1 MSDPT
6 ASTPAAAPA
15 AASPASD
22 MDNFVALSAILTG
35 VAADVLAPSFDT
47 FNLKDQYYAAAQAD
61 NADAL
66 AALLAHYAALAAQ
79 TPAPA
84 ATVVI
89 AAVMEPKDSATARM
103 ARAIILAWYSGA
115 WYATADLYATPAPT
129 PRILSAV
136 AYEQGLMWKVA
147 QAHAMGSADYP
158 FGYWN
163 GKPPAL
169 DQFIGT
175 PSA

>member
-6 ASTPAAAPA
+6 ATPQTAPQAATPA
-15 AASPASD
+15 D
-22 MDNFVALSAILTG
+22 MDNFVALSVILTG
-35 VAADVLAPSFDT
+35 VSATVIAPSFDT
-47 FNLKDQYYAAAQAD
+47 FNLKELYYAAAQAD

-66 AALLAHYAALAAQ
+66 AALLAQYAALAAQ
-79 TPAPA
+79 SPVPAPA
-84 ATVVI
+84 AI
-89 AAVMEPKDSATARM
+89 IDAVMEPRESATARM

-115 WYATADLYATPAPT
+115 WYATADLYAAITPT
-129 PRILSAV
+129 PRVLSAV

-163 GKPPAL
+163 GQPPAL

-175 PSA
+175 AST